1 MNKIKIGN
9 FIETQM
15 KEKDISIWDLHFG
28 MGVSEREI
36 KKWINGKKIPN
47 MYNLEMLSIRLG
59 VTMDDILA
67 GEIKNNKNDD
77 DLFAYVMD
85 IKKKNK
91 IKLILGIIISII
103 FIIGIS
109 LGIYYKNQ
117 NKVKIY
123 TIEGESENFYYSD
136 AMFITSK
143 IKNIYIYGNII
154 PKGNNIKLEDINRI
168 TLKSDNRLIISSN
181 TLPKQISI
189 ESYGYDELFPKKVV
203 DNLDNW
209 YLEISYNV
217 NDKEQKEIIKLRNE
231 MIMKGDKVEP
241 ISEEL

>member
-9 FIETQM
+9 FIENKM

-36 KKWINGKKIPN
+36 KKWINGKKMPN
-47 MYNLEMLSIRLG
+47 MYDLEMLSIRLG
-59 VTMDDILA
+59 VTKDDILA
-67 GEIKNNKNDD
+67 GEIKSKKNDD
-77 DLFAYVMD
+77 NLFAYVME
-85 IKKKNK
+85 IKKKNR
-91 IKLILGIIISII
+91 IKLIVSVILSILL
-103 FIIGIS
+103 IIGIS
-109 LGIYYKNQ
+109 TAVYFKNQ
-117 NKVKIY
+117 SKVKIY
-123 TIEGESENFYYSD
+123 TIDGESENFYYSD

-154 PKGNNIKLEDINRI
+154 PKNNNIKLEDINKI
-168 TLKSDNRLIISSN
+168 TLRSGNRLIISSN
-181 TLPKQISI
+181 TLPKQISV
-189 ESYGYDELFPKKVV
+189 ESYGYDELFPEKVV
-203 DNLDNW
+203 NNLDNW

-241 ISEEL
+241 ISEDL